1 MSTYIQ
7 IDKYTTILSVFILYN
22 LYLLLLPI
30 GDLKNECLLLVTMIE
45 SFLMVLL
52 CTNVDIGFL
61 IIAII
66 CHMSGTVK
74 F

>member
-30 GDLKNECLLLVTMIE
+30 GDLKKK
-45 SFLMVLL
+45 LMLAISYY
-52 CTNVDIGFL
+52 DR
-61 IIAII
+61 IIFDGSSLYK
-66 CHMSGTVK
+66 C
-74 F
+74 